1 MSVRADKTPFWS
13 LLAVALCAVGC
24 QSVFPTPDKGLLEQ
38 LTPQA
43 QLSSHQLRVLVN
55 DFALRFNSRVEEGAD
70 RILAQTSDRTIRRNA
85 ILWKKNATSTAFRA
99 ASRTDSLAAYLDLWI
114 LNRQMAALFTS
125 PEGNRL
131 FGPYQAIAIETCR
144 DLEPDLKS
152 IYAAIGSDLPG
163 LSTVNAAADSDLP
176 VGEAFVTQF
185 AADYP
190 IRNLYLER
198 KSLSARYVQAVGGP
212 TRELY
217 QVVGQLQENL
227 TELQKLSIVYA
238 EHVPKQSRWEA
249 ELLLL
254 DATDIETIAQPLAQ
268 FSAMADSV
276 ARVTPI
282 VTSVPQLIH
291 QERHQLQQ
299 FVAQERLATME
310 QIDRMRDATM
320 GDIERERVA
329 VLDAVREERIAAGQ
343 QLDMGLT
350 RALYAADEISRQRT
364 DEIAGH
370 GEALIDHAFGRV
382 QEMLWLL
389 IPIVAAIGLLA
400 WWRRPRV
407 AQPPGREGDRQ
418 TIPVDFGNA
427 TEPPRRSRA
436 A

>member
-1 MSVRADKTPFWS
+1 MSVRADKILLLL
-13 LLAVALCAVGC
+13 LLAVGACAVGC
-24 QSVFPTPDKGLLEQ
+24 QSILPASKKGLLEQ
-38 LTPQA
+38 LTPEA

-70 RILAQTSDRTIRRNA
+70 RILDQTSESAIRRNA

-125 PEGNRL
+125 PEGSRL
-131 FGPYQAIAIETCR
+131 FGPYQSIALETCR
-144 DLEPDLKS
+144 DLEPDLKN
-152 IYAAIGSDLPG
+152 IYKAIGTDLP
-163 LSTVNAAADSDLP
+163 L
-176 VGEAFVTQF
+176 GENFVAKF

-190 IRNLYLER
+190 VRNLYLER
-198 KSLSARYVQAVGGP
+198 ESLSSRYVQAVGEP
-212 TRELY
+212 IRELY

-254 DATDIETIAQPLAQ
+254 DSANIETIARPLAQ

-276 ARVTPI
+276 AQVTPI
-282 VTSVPQLIH
+282 VTSVPQMID

-310 QIDRMRDATM
+310 QIDRMRQATM

-329 VLDAVREERIAAGQ
+329 VVDAIRQERIAVGQ
-343 QLDMGLT
+343 QFDMGLS

-364 DEIAGH
+364 DEMADH

-382 QEMLWLL
+382 HEMLWLL
-389 IPIVAAIGLLA
+389 VPLGLLIGLLLL
-400 WWRRPRV
+400 RRPRQV
-407 AQPPGREGDRQ
+407 RPPHREDRPQ
-418 TIPVDFGNA
+418 TIPIDFG
-427 TEPPRRSRA
+427 TGSEPPHRSRA

>member
-1 MSVRADKTPFWS
+1 MA
-13 LLAVALCAVGC
+13 ACAVGC
-24 QSVFPTPDKGLLEQ
+24 QSLIPASGKGLLER
-38 LTPQA
+38 LTPEA

-55 DFALRFNSRVEEGAD
+55 DYALRFNSRVEEGAD

-163 LSTVNAAADSDLP
+163 LNTVNAAADSDLSM
-176 VGEAFVTQF
+176 GEVFVAQF

-190 IRNLYLER
+190 VRNLYLER
-198 KSLSARYVQAVGGP
+198 KSLSARYVQAVGEP
-212 TRELY
+212 IRELY

-268 FSAMADSV
+268 FSTMANSV
-276 ARVTPI
+276 AQVTPI
-282 VTSVPQLIH
+282 VTAVPQMVH
-291 QERHQLQQ
+291 HERHQLQQ

-310 QIDRMRDATM
+310 QIARMREATM
-320 GDIERERVA
+320 DDIERERIA
-329 VLDAVREERIAAGQ
+329 VLGAVREERIAIGQ
-343 QLDMGLT
+343 HLDMGLT

-364 DEIAGH
+364 DEIANH

-382 QEMLWLL
+382 QKILWLL
-389 IPIVAAIGLLA
+389 TLFVVAVGMLVL
-400 WWRRPRV
+400 WRRPRTL
-407 AQPPGREGDRQ
+407 QSPRREDDRQ

-427 TEPPRRSRA
+427 MEPPRRSRA

>member
-1 MSVRADKTPFWS
+1 MSVRADKRPFWM
-13 LLAVALCAVGC
+13 LLAVGLCAVGC
-24 QSVFPTPDKGLLEQ
+24 QSLMPTSNKGLLEQ
-38 LTPQA
+38 LTPEA

-70 RILAQTSDRTIRRNA
+70 RILAQTSERTIRRNA

-125 PEGNRL
+125 PEGSRL
-131 FGPYQAIAIETCR
+131 FGPFQAIAVETCR
-144 DLEPDLKS
+144 DLEPDLKN
-152 IYAAIGSDLPG
+152 IYTAIGSDLP
-163 LSTVNAAADSDLP
+163 L
-176 VGEAFVTQF
+176 GENFVAKF

-190 IRNLYLER
+190 LRNLYLER
-198 KSLSARYVQAVGGP
+198 ESLSARYVQAVGEP

-276 ARVTPI
+276 AQVTPI
-282 VTSVPQLIH
+282 VTAVPLMIH

-310 QIDRMRDATM
+310 QIDRMREATM

-370 GEALIDHAFGRV
+370 GEAMIDHAFGRV
-382 QEMLWLL
+382 QEILWLL
-389 IPIVAAIGLLA
+389 IPLVAAIGLLA
-400 WWRRPRV
+400 LWRRPRS
-407 AQPPGREGDRQ
+407 AQPPRHEDDHQ
-418 TIPVDFGNA
+418 TIPVDFGSA